1 MEDRVAP
8 ASLEIPAEVD
18 ATQRFEAFFDAE
30 SSTLFRRLWLVTG
43 DRAEAEEIMQD
54 AFLALWSRWDRVA
67 HLDDPTGYLYRTAM
81 NVFRKRVRRAS
92 VAARR
97 AARPAFS
104 EDMLEAVD
112 TREVVMATLASLT
125 PRQRAALVL
134 TELLAYPAAE
144 AASML
149 GVRTATVRS
158 LASQG
163 RAAFRQILES
173 TDG

>member
-1 MEDRVAP
+1 MEDRVVPAP
-8 ASLEIPAEVD
+8 LAPAEVD

-43 DRAEAEEIMQD
+43 NRAEAEEIMQD
-54 AFLALWSRWDRVA
+54 AFLALWGRWDRVS

-97 AARPAFS
+97 SVRPAFS
-104 EDMLEAVD
+104 EDALDVVD

-149 GVRTATVRS
+149 GVRTSTVRS